1 MTHSPL
7 FPLPLG
13 RSGFPALREENDI
26 YVDKTDLIYRL
37 AKDSGK
43 VLLTRPRRFGK
54 SLLVSTLETLFA
66 NGLRDFR
73 GLAIEKLWNDKTYQV
88 VHLDFSTIKEF
99 SSCEEF
105 VAKLHRLLARSFNEI
120 GASLPYDDRFYDA
133 MSIWLKTVPSRSI
146 VLLVDEYDAPLTAC
160 LGNNDLFAA
169 VRSVMR
175 EFYANLKFA
184 DNALR
189 FWFMTGVTK
198 FKSTSIFSDL
208 NNFTDI
214 SSNPVYGTLLGY
226 TEKELKSCFDGYL
239 TRAADELGVSKE
251 KLIELMRTHYNG
263 FCFDQ
268 FAKTRVYCP
277 WSVLNF
283 LAAPEMGF
291 QNYWF
296 ESGGQPSV
304 LLNYLVSHSLA
315 DPASYDKPQEVPL
328 ELLNSTSDYEHIDER
343 VLLTQAGYL
352 TIKSVSQDGWVH
364 LGYPNHEVA
373 TSMARLYCAELL
385 KGKRIRKP
393 DGPSAAEVLAQ
404 HSTAD
409 IIEYFNWIF
418 NSIDYCQYP
427 VTGESQ
433 CRTILQVL
441 LVGAGISAQIE
452 KHTALGRSDLEVD
465 AGKRH
470 WVFEIKFAQ
479 KPDAVSELLYRA
491 RNQIS
496 SRRYGQTPHGK
507 ELRRVALVFESKSR
521 KFAAW
526 EEVPASMQDLTDKK
540 PSVD

>member
-1 MTHSPL
+1 M
-7 FPLPLG
+7 
-13 RSGFPALREENDI
+13 
-26 YVDKTDLIYRL
+26 
-37 AKDSGK
+37 
-43 VLLTRPRRFGK
+43 LTRPRRFGK

-214 SSNPVYGTLLGY
+214 SFNPVYGTLLGF
-226 TEKELKSCFDGYL
+226 TEEELKSCFDGYL

-268 FAKTRVYCP
+268 FAKIRVYCP

-291 QNYWF
+291 QTIG
-296 ESGGQPSV
+296 SKA
-304 LLNYLVSHSLA
+304 A
-315 DPASYDKPQEVPL
+315 DNL
-328 ELLNSTSDYEHIDER
+328 
-343 VLLTQAGYL
+343 
-352 TIKSVSQDGWVH
+352 
-364 LGYPNHEVA
+364 
-373 TSMARLYCAELL
+373 
-385 KGKRIRKP
+385 
-393 DGPSAAEVLAQ
+393 
-404 HSTAD
+404 
-409 IIEYFNWIF
+409 
-418 NSIDYCQYP
+418 
-427 VTGESQ
+427 Q
-433 CRTILQVL
+433 CC
-441 LVGAGISAQIE
+441 
-452 KHTALGRSDLEVD
+452 
-465 AGKRH
+465 
-470 WVFEIKFAQ
+470 
-479 KPDAVSELLYRA
+479 
-491 RNQIS
+491 
-496 SRRYGQTPHGK
+496 
-507 ELRRVALVFESKSR
+507 
-521 KFAAW
+521 
-526 EEVPASMQDLTDKK
+526 
-540 PSVD
+540 